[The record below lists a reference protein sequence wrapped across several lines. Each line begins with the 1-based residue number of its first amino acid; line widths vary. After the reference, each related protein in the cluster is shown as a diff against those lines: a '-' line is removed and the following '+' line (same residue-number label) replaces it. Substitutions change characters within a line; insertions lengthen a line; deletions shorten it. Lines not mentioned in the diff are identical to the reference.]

1 MLESEPDEVVP
12 LVSLTSHGVIP
23 TLSIHLLSEYRA
35 MNFEELRATLEAR
48 NELRRQSQ
56 LPLLDIEKEPE
67 RHREEEK
74 EAVYWAFF
82 GAQVVPHTR
91 HLEGVKP
98 KGWSEA
104 QGLQGR
110 YLRIEKEPKPE
121 IDRL

>member
-1 MLESEPDEVVP
+1 LKGRSGGLGPGAQGE
-12 LVSLTSHGVIP
+12 
-23 TLSIHLLSEYRA
+23 LLDEYRA

-82 GAQVVPHTR
+82 GAQVEPHTP

>member
-1 MLESEPDEVVP
+1 
-12 LVSLTSHGVIP
+12 VSFLSHGTNP
-23 TLSIHLLSEYRA
+23 TLSICTLDQNKA
-35 MNFEELRATLEAR
+35 MNIDGLRASLEAC

-67 RHREEEK
+67 RHREEER